1 MDDDHVD
8 LSQANNWYRV
18 FWEDGLLLILHA
30 VSIVT
35 YSSFRSLDVDF
46 IFKKNS
52 DFKDLSLQ
60 GKTAILFP
68 LLGSLSLLFFFY
80 YFHFIS
86 IISMMI
92 ACIGSLFSLVFTVD
106 PLLNVFT
113 SRSFWF
119 RRFWTMLRF
128 PLAGSI
134 IILWAFTGNT
144 FLSNAMGI
152 SLCVVSIC
160 FVRVPS
166 LKVASILL
174 ICLLV
179 YDIFWVFFSSNIF
192 GENVMVSVATK
203 ETVNPTVMIAKT
215 LRLPES
221 FVIPKIQ
228 LPMKLMLGK
237 LMLGLGDIV
246 VPGFLTSFAL
256 RFDQDRMGGR
266 FHGYFCV
273 SIIGYTIGLFL
284 SMTTAFIYHNAQP
297 ALLYL
302 VPSTLLSVFLLGW
315 WRADLY
321 LLWHGP
327 KEGDQEEIEEKEE
340 FETKYS

>member
-1 MDDDHVD
+1 MDDHVD

-68 LLGSLSLLFFFY
+68 LLGSLSLFFFFY

-128 PLAGSI
+128 PLAGSV
-134 IILWAFTGNT
+134 IILWAFTGNA
-144 FLSNAMGI
+144 FLSNVMAI

-160 FVRVPS
+160 FIRVPS

-179 YDIFWVFFSSNIF
+179 YDIFWRS
-192 GENVMVSVATK
+192 
-203 ETVNPTVMIAKT
+203 
-215 LRLPES
+215 
-221 FVIPKIQ
+221 Q
-228 LPMKLMLGK
+228 
-237 LMLGLGDIV
+237 
-246 VPGFLTSFAL
+246 
-256 RFDQDRMGGR
+256 
-266 FHGYFCV
+266 
-273 SIIGYTIGLFL
+273 
-284 SMTTAFIYHNAQP
+284 
-297 ALLYL
+297 
-302 VPSTLLSVFLLGW
+302 
-315 WRADLY
+315 
-321 LLWHGP
+321 
-327 KEGDQEEIEEKEE
+327 
-340 FETKYS
+340 